1 MANITIL
8 NKLPNTRV
16 LVAAENGSVEVLE
29 LVALF
34 LLEKETFGAKR
45 FLVGDFRRCYISCFF
60 EIFFFGKGKGKY
72 TITLINRCSFILP

>member
-1 MANITIL
+1 MANIIIL

-16 LVAAENGSVEVLE
+16 LVAAENGSVEVMD

-45 FLVGDFRRCYISCFF
+45 FLIGDFRRCYILLC
-60 EIFFFGKGKGKY
+60 
-72 TITLINRCSFILP
+72 